1 MLVVELI
8 DQEKSPLS
16 LEFFSRAVD
25 FLKDCLIKK
34 EILPSSFEKK
44 LIITFLTKSSMK
56 DLNNTFLNKNYTTD
70 ILSFAPME
78 KGYLGEL
85 ALSEEKIKTQCKEHN
100 LTFEEETIYLVLHGI
115 LHLLGF
121 HHEEGG
127 KEAHKMFEIQDAIFQ
142 EWQDQFKGG

>member
-1 MLVVELI
+1 MLVELI
-8 DQEKSPLS
+8 DQEKSPLP
-16 LEFFSRAVD
+16 LDFFSQAVD
-25 FLKDCLIKK
+25 FFKKCLIKK
-34 EILPSSFEKK
+34 EIIPFSFNKK
-44 LIITFLTKSSMK
+44 LIITFLTEASMK
-56 DLNNTFLNKNYTTD
+56 DLNNTFLKKNYPTD
-70 ILSFAPME
+70 VLSFAPME

-85 ALSEEKIKTQCKEHN
+85 ALSEEKIRTQCKEHN

-127 KEAHKMFEIQDAIFQ
+127 EEARKMFEIQDGIFQ